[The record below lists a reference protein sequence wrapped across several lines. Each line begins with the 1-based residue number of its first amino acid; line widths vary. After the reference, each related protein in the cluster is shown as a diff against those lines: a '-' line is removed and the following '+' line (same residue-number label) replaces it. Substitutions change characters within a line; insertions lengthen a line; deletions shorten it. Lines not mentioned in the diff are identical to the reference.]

1 MPTVQESTTA
11 HVRRAVCHHEFTNS
25 FDWAGGLDALAGFTD
40 AEIDALAQDEPSDP
54 IIFEE
59 NVPLLGI
66 TPAHRQDRLAT
77 DMSTAADRGRRSSI
91 ADQSRLGRSERS
103 NPRHASSRTLD
114 QEERAAGVGVGDS

>member
-1 MPTVQESTTA
+1 MPYPTDFRRR
-11 HVRRAVCHHEFTNS
+11 HVRRAVVTHAFIDVE
-25 FDWAGGLDALAGFTD
+25 DWAAGLDELAGFTD

-77 DMSTAADRGRRSSI
+77 DMRARQRI
-91 ADQSRLGRSERS
+91 ADGAAASPIRRDSAASEL
-103 NPRHASSRTLD
+103 HASSRTLD
-114 QEERAAGVGVGDS
+114 QEERSAGVGVGDS

>member
-1 MPTVQESTTA
+1 MPYPTDFRRR
-11 HVRRAVCHHEFTNS
+11 HVRRAVVTHAFIDVE
-25 FDWAGGLDALAGFTD
+25 DWAAGLDELAGFTD

-77 DMSTAADRGRRSSI
+77 DIRARQRI
-91 ADQSRLGRSERS
+91 ADGAAASPISRDSAASEL
-103 NPRHASSRTLD
+103 HASSRTLD
-114 QEERAAGVGVGDS
+114 QEERSAGVGVGDS

>member
-1 MPTVQESTTA
+1 MPNLTDSATQ
-11 HVRRAVCHHEFTNS
+11 HVRRAVVTHAFTDVE
-25 FDWAGGLDALAGFTD
+25 DWAAGLDELAGFTD

-91 ADQSRLGRSERS
+91 ADPSRLGSI
-103 NPRHASSRTLD
+103 
-114 QEERAAGVGVGDS
+114 